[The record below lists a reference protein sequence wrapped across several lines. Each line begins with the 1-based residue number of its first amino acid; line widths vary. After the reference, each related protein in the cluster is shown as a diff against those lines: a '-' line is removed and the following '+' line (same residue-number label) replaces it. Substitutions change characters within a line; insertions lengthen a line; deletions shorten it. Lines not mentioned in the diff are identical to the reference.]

1 MAARSGLV
9 WKVAPSQQLIPRL
22 EAYRERLNDAIL
34 QLANYFAAR
43 MEAYAKV
50 HAPWTN
56 RTTAARQGLRGFAV
70 RQAAAVIIYLV
81 TSVDYGVWLELGT
94 RNSRPH
100 PIIMPT
106 IQSFHAEI
114 MRAYRSLVGAR

>member
-1 MAARSGLV
+1 MATTSAFV

-50 HAPWTN
+50 HAPWTD
-56 RTTAARQGLRGFAV
+56 RSTAARQGLRGFAV
-70 RQAAAVIIYLV
+70 RQAATVIIYLV
-81 TSVDYGVWLELGT
+81 TSVDYGLWLELGT

-106 IQSFHAEI
+106 LQAFYAEV
-114 MRAYRSLVGAR
+114 MRAYRQLVGA